1 MARRK
6 RIRKIRGLVDQL
18 VEQYAV
24 KGVPVDVASIAG
36 SLGIEIKRED
46 LGDISGILYNEG
58 GQAIIGV
65 NRAHKGSN
73 RERFTIAHEIGH
85 FLLHGHESLHIDKM
99 FPQTVR
105 LRDQAASEGIY
116 IDEMEANAFAA
127 ELLMPRDFLLEE
139 ELLQRKVIDYDDGTV
154 IKDLAQKYE
163 VSQQAMTFRLM
174 NLGFI
179 EG

>member
-6 RIRKIRGLVDQL
+6 RIRKIRNLVVRL
-18 VEQYAV
+18 IEKHAV
-24 KGVPVDVASIAG
+24 PGKPVDVEEIAN
-36 SLGIEIKRED
+36 SLDIQIKRDD
-46 LGDISGILYNEG
+46 LGDISGLLYSEG

-65 NRAHKGSN
+65 NDKHQSN

-85 FLLHGHESLHIDKM
+85 YLLHDHESLHVDRI
-99 FPQTVR
+99 FPQSVR

-127 ELLMPRDFLLEE
+127 ELLMPRSFLMEDK
-139 ELLQRKVIDYDDGTV
+139 LLQRKAVDYDEDTL
-154 IKDLAQKYE
+154 LAELAKKYG

-174 NLGFI
+174 NLGII

>member
-6 RIRKIRGLVDQL
+6 RIRKIRSLVDQL
-18 VEQYAV
+18 LEQANIQNP
-24 KGVPVDVASIAG
+24 PVDIEKIATM
-36 SLGIEIKRED
+36 LEITIKRSD
-46 LGDISGILYNEG
+46 LDDISGVLYNEG

-65 NRAHKGSN
+65 NESHAKV

-85 FLLHGHESLHIDKM
+85 FLLHAHESLHIDKM
-99 FPQTVR
+99 FPQSVR
-105 LRDQAASEGIY
+105 LRDQASSEGSY

-127 ELLMPRDFLLEE
+127 ELLMPRTLLLEDD
-139 ELLQRKVIDYDDGTV
+139 LLQRKAIDYHQDDV
-154 IKDLAQKYE
+154 IEELAKKFK
-163 VSQQAMTFRLM
+163 VSTQAMTFRLI